1 MKSESENVSH
11 SVTFNSLQLHGLELA
26 RLLCL
31 CNSSGKNTGVGCLSL
46 LQGNLSNRG
55 TEPGSPI
62 LQEDS
67 LLSVSPGKP
76 WS

>member
-1 MKSESENVSH
+1 MKSESENVSR
-11 SVTFNSLQLHGLELA
+11 SVMFNSLHLHGLEPA

-55 TEPGSPI
+55 TELGSPI

>member
-1 MKSESENVSH
+1 MRSENENVSR
-11 SVTFNSLQLHGLELA
+11 SVMFNSLQLQGLEPT
-26 RLLCL
+26 RLLCP

-46 LQGNLSNRG
+46 LQGNLSNPG
-55 TEPGSPI
+55 IEPRSPI

-67 LLSVSPGKP
+67 LLTVSPGKP